1 MSAISL
7 KSITGITSITTPAG
21 VDNQL
26 TLHSNNTVERLRISS
41 DGKVGINIT
50 DNTTDLHVRN
60 SVSVGDASF
69 KMGGSNS
76 NASGLQINYSNSSN
90 TSTIIKQNYRATSAS
105 ALMEF
110 DSGYFTFK
118 TGTGGD
124 ERLRITS
131 GGNVGIG
138 TDDPLQRLHVKQGST
153 TTPAMVEALGAK
165 SHIKFQ
171 HNGGPNYTTTI
182 GSKTLGSGNVGLTF
196 DTGHLGAVQRMTID
210 VNGNVGIGTEL
221 PTSKFHIHHPS
232 TSTTQILECSN
243 GSVELALKHTN
254 GYGSVN
260 TYYQGTATWR
270 IGQTGQF
277 NDFSVWQASGVG
289 SGQTPYRFAIKN
301 SGNVGISTYEPR
313 EILHVNKNSG
323 TACILVSS
331 STAPQIRFNPNA
343 TDGTDGDRSILGQ
356 ATGNSQFVNSA
367 VSGDTILRGTSSGN
381 IKFGIGTDEK
391 VRITSSGNLEIINN
405 NDYLKIGAGG
415 ALAMVH
421 TGGQSYITNAA
432 GHLTGRSA
440 SYTWENVDGS
450 AEYFRISSD
459 GNIGINDTGPPNF
472 TGYKSLSI
480 HGSTGGALVFGD
492 DGTDEWEVYG
502 GDGVFKIYDR
512 AATTT
517 RLHLTNSYGQFGIN
531 TSSFSDTA
539 TALSLRNGRSD
550 ADHTIL
556 DIICNDNQTCRL
568 TFSEDSN
575 SSKGSIR
582 YYYTGDANYMSF
594 YTNGGA
600 SSNEAIRINSN
611 GAVNIGGEYTN
622 TTHKFLVDNG
632 TAYFKSRVYVRGSLA
647 LMSTPFGANVTY
659 DTGISVNASGYGGS
673 ILALCSRNYGAGT
686 NTQAALYFI
695 KFHYDGNNT
704 PGVYY
709 ITGTNNFATFGQSAS
724 NTLTVAMGASNNMF
738 TVIESSVS

>member
-1 MSAISL
+1 NNRL
-7 KSITGITSITTPAG
+7 GIGTASPT
-21 VDNQL
+21 VN
-26 TLHSNNTVERLRISS
+26 LHSYHATTNTVGKFESGDSSVNIRFKDGDTTNEMGIGALGNDFIVTAASGGERLRVTS
-41 DGKVGINIT
+41 DGKVGINIA

-131 GGNVGIG
+131 GGSVGIG
-138 TDDPLQRLHVKQGST
+138 TDNPLQRLHVKQGST

-196 DTGHLGAVQRMTID
+196 DTGHNGAVQRMTID

-221 PTSKFHIHHPS
+221 PASKFHIHHPS

-277 NDFSVWQASGVG
+277 NDFSIWQASGVG
-289 SGQTPYRFAIKN
+289 SGQDPYRFAIKN
-301 SGNVGISTYEPR
+301 SGNVGVSTHTPR
-313 EILHVNKNSG
+313 QVLHVNKNSG

-367 VSGDTILRGTSSGN
+367 VSGDTVLRGTSSGS
-381 IKFGIGTDEK
+381 IKFGIANDEK

-405 NDYLKIGAGG
+405 NDYLKIGSGG
-415 ALAMVH
+415 ALSMVH
-421 TGGQSYITNAA
+421 TGGQSYITNST

-440 SYTWENVDGS
+440 SYTWENLAGT
-450 AEYFRISSD
+450 AEYVRIDSSGRLIIGD
-459 GNIGINDTGPPNF
+459 TGNRLVWGINP
-472 TGYKSLSI
+472 
-480 HGSTGGALVFGD
+480 
-492 DGTDEWEVYG
+492 
-502 GDGVFKIYDR
+502 
-512 AATTT
+512 
-517 RLHLTNSYGQFGIN
+517 HLQ
-531 TSSFSDTA
+531 
-539 TALSLRNGRSD
+539 
-550 ADHTIL
+550 
-556 DIICNDNQTCRL
+556 
-568 TFSEDSN
+568 
-575 SSKGSIR
+575 
-582 YYYTGDANYMSF
+582 
-594 YTNGGA
+594 
-600 SSNEAIRINSN
+600 
-611 GAVNIGGEYTN
+611 V
-622 TTHKFLVDNG
+622 NG
-632 TAYFKSRVYVRGSLA
+632 TEWD
-647 LMSTPFGANVTY
+647 
-659 DTGISVNASGYGGS
+659 DTS
-673 ILALCSRNYGAGT
+673 IAIHN
-686 NTQAALYFI
+686 F
-695 KFHYDGNNT
+695 GNNT
-704 PGVYY
+704 RRPTLLFTKGRS
-709 ITGTNNFATFGQSAS
+709 GTLGNFGTPVNAGEGLGIIGWAAHDSTDAE
-724 NTLTVAMGASNNMF
+724 N
-738 TVIESSVS
+738 